1 MQNIISFSYLYD
13 ILRKEKVNNG
23 LTKLEYD
30 LFDNIEDYL
39 KIKKEILQNAKNSN
53 NNKKI
58 EQIEEELKTIIDIV
72 KQVYKTRL
80 SKTIELAK
88 NALEYDNINEEVLE
102 NLSKFTS
109 AKIGL
114 IIDNRLIKYSEKKV
128 QYSLN
133 IQQISERIIVEIPVK
148 VINKVKGLR
157 VFPSPQTVSL
167 TVIGGSTQIS
177 KIKSSDISV
186 IVDFKDW
193 VLEKK
198 FYIPTVLIPFD
209 ILSWTDLSPRAIEIG
224 VARESK

>member
-1 MQNIISFSYLYD
+1 M
-13 ILRKEKVNNG
+13 G
-23 LTKLEYD
+23 P
-30 LFDNIEDYL
+30 
-39 KIKKEILQNAKNSN
+39 
-53 NNKKI
+53 KI
-58 EQIEEELKTIIDIV
+58 ELEKIFEIKTMID
-72 KQVYKTRL
+72 T
-80 SKTIELAK
+80 
-88 NALEYDNINEEVLE
+88 LE

-114 IIDNRLIKYSEKKV
+114 KTDSRLIKYSEKEV

-133 IQQISERIIVEIPVK
+133 IQQISERIVVEIPVK

-167 TVIGGSTQIS
+167 TIIGGSTQIS
-177 KIKSSDISV
+177 KIKPSDISV

-193 VLEKK
+193 VLDKK
-198 FYIPTVLIPFD
+198 FYLPTVSIPFD

>member
-1 MQNIISFSYLYD
+1 M
-13 ILRKEKVNNG
+13 
-23 LTKLEYD
+23 
-30 LFDNIEDYL
+30 
-39 KIKKEILQNAKNSN
+39 
-53 NNKKI
+53 
-58 EQIEEELKTIIDIV
+58 ID
-72 KQVYKTRL
+72 T
-80 SKTIELAK
+80 
-88 NALEYDNINEEVLE
+88 LE

-128 QYSLN
+128 QYSIN

-177 KIKSSDISV
+177 KIESSDISV